1 MTAILLVDMDALAH
15 GTLTTPVGV
24 IGVVTSELGVARVG
38 WQLDNPG
45 RLPGPDVDPLLREA
59 LKQLREYFA
68 GDRRV
73 FDLPLDLTGIGGHRL
88 AVLSYLRDHVR
99 YGRVLSYGELADRA
113 AGIAARGI
121 GAVMAGNRLPIVIPC
136 HRVVA
141 ANGLGG
147 YSGGDPGRELETK
160 RWLMELEGSL
170 SPRLF

>member
-1 MTAILLVDMDALAH
+1 MDALAF
-15 GTLTTPVGV
+15 GSLTSPVGT
-24 IGVVTSELGVARVG
+24 IGVITSELGVWRVG
-38 WQLDNPG
+38 WQVENPG
-45 RLPGPDVDPLLREA
+45 RLPGADVDPILREA
-59 LKQLREYFA
+59 LKQLREYFV
-68 GDRRV
+68 GERRA
-73 FDLPLDLTGIGGHRL
+73 FDLPLDLSGLSGDRL

-99 YGRVLSYGELADRA
+99 YGRVVSYGELAAKA
-113 AGIAARGI
+113 AGIPARGI
-121 GAVMAGNRLPIVIPC
+121 GVVMAGNRLPIVIPC